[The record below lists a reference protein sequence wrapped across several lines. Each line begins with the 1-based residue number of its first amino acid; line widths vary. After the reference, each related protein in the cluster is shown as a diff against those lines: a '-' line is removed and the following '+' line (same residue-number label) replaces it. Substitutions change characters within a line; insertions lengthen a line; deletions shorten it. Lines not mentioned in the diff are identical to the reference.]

1 MKVITNADYG
11 DLKRVGKDFLIK
23 NLGEYRDLYVQG
35 NTLLLDYIFENFRNM
50 CLEIY
55 EIDPAKFPAT
65 PGQHGKQ
72 L

>member
-11 DLKRVGKDFLIK
+11 DLKRVGKDFYIK

-50 CLEIY
+50 YLEIY

-65 PGQHGKQ
+65 PG
-72 L
+72 